1 VKGGEKMAVNE
12 LTREQLN
19 ELKQAYA
26 TEVVGA
32 PSYLDM
38 LEAEEIS
45 DSVIFD
51 YFSGV
56 EFCADDFWGGE

>member
-1 VKGGEKMAVNE
+1 MQVNE
-12 LTREQLN
+12 LTREQIN

-26 TEVVGA
+26 AEVGA

-38 LEAEEIS
+38 LEAEEIA